1 MRVLILHLADQ
12 KMNDWAKSLQGALQN
27 EQCQVDL
34 IDTNHSSSTPIST
47 APYQLVIVLTTF
59 RGLWKPIIP
68 VAIDSLLKRCT
79 RLEGRRG
86 AAIVANR
93 LNTNK
98 ALKFLMHLMEVQG
111 MIVEDFA
118 VARSSNDFPKLAKR
132 LAKLGKR

>member
-1 MRVLILHLADQ
+1 MRVLILHLADS
-12 KMNDWAKSLQGALQN
+12 KMTEWAKSLQGALQN
-27 EQCQVDL
+27 EKCQVDL

-47 APYQLVIVLTTF
+47 APYQLVLVLTTF

-86 AAIVANR
+86 AAIVASRFNS
-93 LNTNK
+93 NK

-111 MIVEDFA
+111 MMVEDFA
-118 VARSSNDFPKLAKR
+118 VVRSARDCPNLAKR
-132 LAKLGKR
+132 LSKLGGR